1 MNNKFSLNRFLHN
14 DRLVMI
20 FSLVIAVVIWAVVV
34 YGPSNEQERT
44 ISGVPVTVTLGDYA
58 ADTLGMRI
66 VDGQN
71 MTASVKV
78 YGRRSVVEQ
87 LTAQDILLTADTTSV
102 ISPGTYSDLTV
113 KATKNGKLTDYEIMS
128 VDPSAASITCDIWT
142 EKLIEV
148 TAQINGITSADTA
161 KYQLGTPV
169 VSSDAMEDKS
179 IRISGPKT
187 ELDEIAG
194 VVAVVEDEAQL
205 SETRVFDATLK
216 AVDINGN
223 TAELKNCSMNSENA
237 SVRVTVPVLFYR
249 KVTLSYRL
257 TNAPTAYASAQNLVT
272 FSPSY
277 LELWGTQPVIDSFEE
292 QLTTLCTFDF
302 DHLSPNNLHQKLA
315 LTVPDSLK
323 ILGGVQE
330 ITAKFNLGAVRSK
343 NLSVQLTDSN
353 TTFANC
359 PAGVS
364 VSLMEKT
371 LSNITVCGPSNVISR
386 IKASDLQVTVD
397 VKGDATVGQRTLVT
411 RVTLP
416 NYPNVWV
423 YYGDTAV
430 GYDLLTTVAT
440 K

>member
-20 FSLVIAVVIWAVVV
+20 FSLVIAVVIWAAVV

-302 DHLSPNNLHQKLA
+302 DHLSPNNLQQKLV

-330 ITAKFNLGAVRSK
+330 ITAKFNLGTVRSK

-386 IKASDLQVTVD
+386 IKVSDLQVTVD
-397 VKGDATVGQRTLVT
+397 VKGDVTVGQRTLVT

-430 GYDLLTTVAT
+430 GYDLLTTVAAR
-440 K
+440 

>member
-302 DHLSPNNLHQKLA
+302 DHLSPNNLQQKLA

-330 ITAKFNLGAVRSK
+330 ITAKFNLGTVRSK

-353 TTFANC
+353 TTFVNC

-386 IKASDLQVTVD
+386 IKVSDLQVTVD
-397 VKGDATVGQRTLVT
+397 VKGDVTVGQRTLVT

-430 GYDLLTTVAT
+430 GYDLLTTVAAR
-440 K
+440 

>member
-20 FSLVIAVVIWAVVV
+20 FSLVIAVVIWAAVV

-205 SETRVFDATLK
+205 SETQVFDATLK

-249 KVTLSYRL
+249 KVPLSYRL
-257 TNAPTAYASAQNLVT
+257 TNAPTTYASAKNLVT

-302 DHLSPNNLHQKLA
+302 DHLSPNNLHQKLV

-330 ITAKFNLGAVRSK
+330 ITAKFNLGTVRSK

-353 TTFANC
+353 TTFVNC

-371 LSNITVCGPSNVISR
+371 LSNITVRGPSNVISR

-397 VKGDATVGQRTLVT
+397 VKGDATAGQRTLVT

-423 YYGDTAV
+423 YYGGTAV
-430 GYDLLTTVAT
+430 GYDLLTTVAA

>member
-1 MNNKFSLNRFLHN
+1 M
-14 DRLVMI
+14 
-20 FSLVIAVVIWAVVV
+20 
-34 YGPSNEQERT
+34 
-44 ISGVPVTVTLGDYA
+44 
-58 ADTLGMRI
+58 
-66 VDGQN
+66 
-71 MTASVKV
+71 
-78 YGRRSVVEQ
+78 
-87 LTAQDILLTADTTSV
+87 
-102 ISPGTYSDLTV
+102 
-113 KATKNGKLTDYEIMS
+113 
-128 VDPSAASITCDIWT
+128 
-142 EKLIEV
+142 
-148 TAQINGITSADTA
+148 
-161 KYQLGTPV
+161 
-169 VSSDAMEDKS
+169 
-179 IRISGPKT
+179 
-187 ELDEIAG
+187 
-194 VVAVVEDEAQL
+194 
-205 SETRVFDATLK
+205 
-216 AVDINGN
+216 
-223 TAELKNCSMNSENA
+223 
-237 SVRVTVPVLFYR
+237 
-249 KVTLSYRL
+249 
-257 TNAPTAYASAQNLVT
+257 
-272 FSPSY
+272 
-277 LELWGTQPVIDSFEE
+277 IDSFEE

-430 GYDLLTTVAT
+430 GYDLLTTVAA

>member
-20 FSLVIAVVIWAVVV
+20 FSLVIAVVIWAAVV

-292 QLTTLCTFDF
+292 QLTKLCTFDF
-302 DHLSPNNLHQKLA
+302 DHLSPNNLQQKLA

-330 ITAKFNLGAVRSK
+330 ITAKFNLGTVRSK

-386 IKASDLQVTVD
+386 IKVSDLQVTVD
-397 VKGDATVGQRTLVT
+397 VKGDVTVGQRTLVT

-430 GYDLLTTVAT
+430 GYDLLTTVAA